1 MPQEADPLPAPQR
14 FSCGGTIRWAVGEPN
29 GLRSQSW
36 NIVGSSTDDDVY
48 IGPRQQMG
56 AIKLSLHRSG
66 RWRMAWSEE
75 YANSVGIPEGED
87 RVLGRW
93 EPPGE
98 LRPGWQHAVTILVVR
113 ESLGLQ
119 RPEKRLNTVA
129 FFPPPNPGDVL
140 GFRVLLGAA
149 NSALEVTGAVEVGT
163 LQLPS
168 GGMIGVCMRSDP
180 ITLELATTIREVR
193 AQMLRAVTAVGAR
206 GNQAFAWGRFDNGA
220 VCLLDPGV
228 VEPEGAAPDGS
239 THAGPGRLTYVRQ
252 VDPSN

>member
-1 MPQEADPLPAPQR
+1 
-14 FSCGGTIRWAVGEPN
+14 
-29 GLRSQSW
+29 
-36 NIVGSSTDDDVY
+36 
-48 IGPRQQMG
+48 
-56 AIKLSLHRSG
+56 
-66 RWRMAWSEE
+66 MAWSEE

-93 EPPGE
+93 EPPGK

-180 ITLELATTIREVR
+180 ITLELTTTIREVR
-193 AQMLRAVTAVGAR
+193 AQMLSAVTAVGAR

-239 THAGPGRLTYVRQ
+239 TQAGPGRLTYVRQ